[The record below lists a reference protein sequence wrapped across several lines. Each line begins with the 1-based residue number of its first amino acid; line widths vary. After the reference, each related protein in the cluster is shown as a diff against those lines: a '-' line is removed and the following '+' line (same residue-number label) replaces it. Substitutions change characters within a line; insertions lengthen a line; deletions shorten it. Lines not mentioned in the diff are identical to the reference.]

1 MYGSQILSPIKD
13 AVPYGTQIKIVVE
26 TTNMIGQALELE
38 LYKAKHT
45 DDHSYSKS
53 AIRKKSNVVI
63 NTDGKAIVAFE
74 LQKDWAKDHKTHK
87 YFYVGAESDT
97 FGSYF
102 TKEHHSHM
110 VLAYQDGDKLD
121 SSVEV
126 VGIKSKY
133 NPDHGD
139 FHDPIINPQVRG
151 WYNKNSRM
159 NKDSKIPG
167 WNPYASMHIN
177 KHAHHN
183 FIDEIMK
190 YVGSGHWCRLR
201 PLA

>member
-26 TTNMIGQALELE
+26 TTNMIGQELELE

-45 DDHSYSKS
+45 DDYSYSKS

-102 TKEHHSHM
+102 IKEHHSHM
-110 VLAYQDGDKLD
+110 VLAYQEGDKLD
-121 SSVEV
+121 SGVKVLGKKETLS
-126 VGIKSKY
+126 KSDTIGKL
-133 NPDHGD
+133 
-139 FHDPIINPQVRG
+139 F
-151 WYNKNSRM
+151 S
-159 NKDSKIPG
+159 S
-167 WNPYASMHIN
+167 
-177 KHAHHN
+177 
-183 FIDEIMK
+183 F
-190 YVGSGHWCRLR
+190 
-201 PLA
+201 